1 LDNDIVPDPS
11 QFALPLYG
19 KQTFSRF
26 TLNPNN
32 LLQTTTLGVVG
43 ANTSLTVDYRYGGI
57 NRLVTE
63 DYTGTGGVETGYLYD
78 SCTYGI
84 GRLCQAT
91 STSATSTYAYNALGK
106 VASET
111 KRIAGN
117 NYLTQYVIDR
127 LGNVNTVTYPNGI
140 SVKYNYNSAGLVDSV
155 VQSSATSSA
164 YSYLVDA
171 LDYGPT
177 RQLIYQL
184 DHNSTASYFTYDPNE
199 LYRLVNK
206 TTVGPKSGGMG
217 FMMMFESPTGESL
230 AFDSGALA
238 KTMFLDPSEY
248 LKQGLA
254 TTTDSGDVLL
264 IDALNL
270 PEKRT
275 ETSDT
280 SLVGFNKEGVPIYR
294 TRLFTSP
301 ANYFDPATKTLQPI
315 QISLDKTDSGFEVT
329 KAPYHA
335 KITPTFGTGFL
346 TFINGMQEIAVTA
359 LKPGKTVDVGVQ
371 AVGEWANK
379 EAYYVNALGDGLDI
393 DIHFDDSAVKKEIV
407 INSLASL
414 GDIASS
420 SDFEVPFKLT
430 SNHPL
435 DVVVEG
441 KRLSEMKTVTSD
453 RPAQL
458 VDDSGA
464 VTYVRAPI
472 ASYHR
477 TDLPD
482 QFINIPIRYELV
494 DGEILMT
501 KLLPLEWLKSA
512 NYPVRA
518 DATFST
524 YDGIGDGHVAYSND
538 ASLPSW
544 STVHDSNGNTA
555 KVTANYNIPEIALQV
570 DSAGGSNSFE
580 LFRDFFPFDTSAL
593 PDTAVPTAA
602 NLNLYINSV
611 HVGGSLD
618 IYVVGNTAAATSSLT
633 NLDYPRV
640 GSTAFSSS
648 YPGTGLT
655 TSAYNAF
662 ALNAA
667 GLSAISTT
675 GWTQLALREKN
686 DFDNVAPTGQTVGVW
701 TGIAGSGATGTSTD
715 PYLDITYTLA
725 GSNEPTMPTSLQAES
740 LNNPSNVSDQT
751 PETSSGQSGH
761 FFLGRLLFG
770 FLSRCLNRR
779 TSQQQN
785 YCTRSHQKRFHKTL
799 LLINPDHNPSFFH
812 F

>member
-1 LDNDIVPDPS
+1 M
-11 QFALPLYG
+11 PL
-19 KQTFSRF
+19 K
-26 TLNPNN
+26 
-32 LLQTTTLGVVG
+32 
-43 ANTSLTVDYRYGGI
+43 
-57 NRLVTE
+57 
-63 DYTGTGGVETGYLYD
+63 
-78 SCTYGI
+78 
-84 GRLCQAT
+84 
-91 STSATSTYAYNALGK
+91 
-106 VASET
+106 
-111 KRIAGN
+111 
-117 NYLTQYVIDR
+117 
-127 LGNVNTVTYPNGI
+127 
-140 SVKYNYNSAGLVDSV
+140 
-155 VQSSATSSA
+155 
-164 YSYLVDA
+164 
-171 LDYGPT
+171 
-177 RQLIYQL
+177 
-184 DHNSTASYFTYDPNE
+184 
-199 LYRLVNK
+199 
-206 TTVGPKSGGMG
+206 
-217 FMMMFESPTGESL
+217 
-230 AFDSGALA
+230 
-238 KTMFLDPSEY
+238 
-248 LKQGLA
+248 
-254 TTTDSGDVLL
+254 
-264 IDALNL
+264 
-270 PEKRT
+270 
-275 ETSDT
+275 
-280 SLVGFNKEGVPIYR
+280 
-294 TRLFTSP
+294 
-301 ANYFDPATKTLQPI
+301 KTLQPI

-751 PETSSGQSGH
+751 PEFSAIFNDPNGTDYIGQYQIQVSLASTTFSTVLWDSGMATATASTTAGNRSVDVSYGGAPLLLDGAKYFWRIKFWDAAGNPSPWSDTATATPWFTMAVNTANYSNCLTAQAGISNPTGLGCGAPMFSSIYFDNMSGPSVSADKYRIQVSTSSTFASTFWDSGSSGSTTGPIVDGARSWDYAYRGPALS
-761 FFLGRLLFG
+761 FASTTYYWREAFITSGTQGPWTTGTTTFG
-770 FLSRCLNRR
+770 TGNYNVLQNLSYTYDKAGNITKIVDGSDQTTAKTQYFTYDGLNRLTQAIGTSTANSANYTQTYAYNPLGNITYKSDVGSYLYSGNSGSSYANPHAPTSINGTTYYLLAR
-779 TSQQQN
+779 TS
-785 YCTRSHQKRFHKTL
+785 
-799 LLINPDHNPSFFH
+799 
-812 F
+812 